1 MQIFCRQSVWDC
13 YTIWKVRRI
22 LLAIIIIY
30 FIRVT
35 VEIKIVINVTI
46 NNKGLL
52 ELTLFEISNS
62 SCFFNG
68 SMPNSAHIPR
78 RSKDKKKRRRFVS
91 KSCAYIFNSTLL
103 HLSKKSTIVTEDL
116 ACFED
121 GKIKKENVHRPV
133 TKIGENLII
142 ERLTNNLCLNYELTL
157 IVIVL

>member
-1 MQIFCRQSVWDC
+1 M
-13 YTIWKVRRI
+13 
-22 LLAIIIIY
+22 AIIIIY

-46 NNKGLL
+46 NNKG
-52 ELTLFEISNS
+52 LTLFEISNS

-121 GKIKKENVHRPV
+121 GKIKKESVHRPV

-142 ERLTNNLCLNYELTL
+142 ERLTNNLCLNCELTL